1 MSASMLNIASVTKRF
16 GGLVALQS
24 VDFNVEKGE
33 IRGLIGPNGSG
44 KTTLF
49 NVITGYEPVTSGS
62 VSFEG
67 SDVTSHTPYQIS
79 RAGIARTFQHIELF
93 KGMTVQD
100 NVLTAAQCHS
110 RAKLG
115 GVTFGLPG
123 VRREDGKLKETA
135 LEQLEFVGIAQYKE
149 EAAQSLAYGLQR
161 RLEIARALA
170 THPTL
175 LLLDEPA
182 AGMNPTEK
190 QQLIQLVKR
199 ISQCGITVIII
210 EHDMRVVSD
219 LVDRTTV
226 LDSGVKICEGT
237 PTDVQNDPGVIEA
250 YLGKDDL
257 AGAAKEPVVT
267 VGAASERPAPVPVQP
282 VAPACAL
289 ALEGIN
295 TFYGAVRVLK
305 DITFSLHQGEFVSLI
320 GANGAGKTTL
330 LKTISGMLTPRSGR
344 VTYMGEDVTGLR
356 SDRIISKGLV
366 YVPEGRGIFPNLS
379 VLENLMMGAFLRK
392 NRAEINDDLARVFS
406 IFPRL
411 KERIRQAG
419 GSLSGGE
426 QQMLA
431 IGRAVMSK
439 PRVLLLD
446 EPSMGLSPK
455 LAHEVLTTVKDL
467 HVAGQT
473 ILLVE
478 QNAKAALTIAERGFV
493 LEVGQLVLE
502 GPAEEVLGNPSVK
515 AAYLGG

>member
-1 MSASMLNIASVTKRF
+1 MLSVSSVTKKF
-16 GGLVALQS
+16 GGLVALNN
-24 VDFNVEKGE
+24 VDLKVEQGE

-49 NVITGYEPVTSGS
+49 NVITCYEQATSGS
-62 VSFEG
+62 VSFRG
-67 SDVTSHTPYQIS
+67 RDVTGCAPYQIS
-79 RAGIARTFQHIELF
+79 RAGVARTFQHIELF
-93 KGMTVQD
+93 KGMTVLD

-110 RAKLG
+110 KARLG
-115 GVTFGLPG
+115 GVTFGFPL
-123 VRREDGKLKETA
+123 VRREDARLKDIA
-135 LEQLEFVGIAQYKE
+135 LQQLEFVGIAQYKE
-149 EAAQSLAYGLQR
+149 EPAHSLAYGLQR

-170 THPTL
+170 TQPAL

-190 QQLIQLVKR
+190 QQLIQLIKR
-199 ISQCGITVIII
+199 ISESGITVIII

-237 PTDVQNDPGVIEA
+237 PAEVQNDAAVIAA

-257 AGAAKEPVVT
+257 ATKPTGAVSIAGVV
-267 VGAASERPAPVPVQP
+267 GDSKGPFSPPPQP
-282 VAPACAL
+282 RTCAL
-289 ALEGIN
+289 ALKLIN
-295 TFYGAVRVLK
+295 SFYGNVRVLK
-305 DITFSLHQGEFVSLI
+305 DISFSLQEGEFVALI

-330 LKTISGMLTPRSGR
+330 LKTISGMLAPRSGH
-344 VTYMGEDVTGLR
+344 VTYLGEEIAGMR
-356 SDRIISKGLV
+356 SDRIVARGLV
-366 YVPEGRGIFPNLS
+366 YVPEGRGIFPALT

-392 NRAEINDDLARVFS
+392 NRTEINHELEKVFT

-439 PRVLLLD
+439 PKVLLLD

-455 LAHEVLTTVKDL
+455 LVVEVLSTVKSL
-467 HVAGQT
+467 HGAGQT

-478 QNAKAALTIAERGFV
+478 QNAKAALSVAERGFV

-502 GPAEEVLGNPSVK
+502 GAAGEVLSDPSVK
-515 AAYLGG
+515 TAYLGG